1 MDSKTHFKKILK
13 GKGTGKTMSKHMGTD
28 DIKFILTH
36 LKSSDIPL
44 DTKSTLLTAWLM
56 LDNTKEELNA
66 LNEIKNNKDTVLPKE
81 LHFLFDT
88 SSTDFIDLQIQ
99 TLLNHQNLNQ
109 EILTRCLTDITNHKI
124 PTHKA
129 AALLEG
135 LRLKEET
142 FEENTVFMTF
152 LEKKPLRWI

>member
-81 LHFLFDT
+81 LHFYL
-88 SSTDFIDLQIQ
+88 ILPQL
-99 TLLNHQNLNQ
+99 TLLIYKYRH
-109 EILTRCLTDITNHKI
+109 C
-124 PTHKA
+124 
-129 AALLEG
+129 
-135 LRLKEET
+135 
-142 FEENTVFMTF
+142 
-152 LEKKPLRWI
+152 